1 MPKISVKF
9 IGSGEIGI
17 DAGALRKEFFPLCC
31 DEAAKRLF
39 EGDLGLI
46 PRRGIGRKG
55 MQFEVVGALI
65 AHSVLQGGPSFPFQA
80 EWVVSY
86 ILGENPSN
94 LTISKE
100 YITVSE
106 LTSTLSELVDKLDNA
121 QTPEE
126 LHHVLEVHEKHNSFW
141 EVINSSEWSSIEVI
155 TVGNKGCLIHEL
167 IFNELVRQG
176 QDQLDSLRRGLEV
189 LGFLSLL
196 KKHRKVAEK
205 VLVYSSLEVTAEQFI
220 SYITSKPIGHA
231 ENHTYQWFLDYVKST
246 EGLKNEDFPKGKL
259 STLLKFTVGLWNVP
273 PSESKMTIIVKFLE
287 DDDNEK
293 LPKAGSCYNTLHLP
307 TVHSSKNAFSNNMD
321 IGLKHGHS
329 WFTEF

>member
-1 MPKISVKF
+1 MDVVRDDVWCICLGFYKLALKHQERLAKNLSVKF
-9 IGSGEIGI
+9 IGSGEMGI
-17 DAGALRKEFFPLCC
+17 DAGALRNEFFSLCC
-31 DEAAKRLF
+31 DEAVKRLF

-65 AHSVLQGGPSFPFQA
+65 AHSVLQGGPGFPFLA

-100 YITVSE
+100 YITLSE
-106 LTSTLSELVDKLDNA
+106 LTSTLLELVDKLDNA

-155 TVGNKGCLIHEL
+155 TVGNKGCLIDEL
-167 IFNELVRQG
+167 IFNELVRWRQY
-176 QDQLDSLRRGLEV
+176 QLDSLRRGLEV

-205 VLVYSSLEVTAEQFI
+205 VLVYSSL
-220 SYITSKPIGHA
+220 
-231 ENHTYQWFLDYVKST
+231 
-246 EGLKNEDFPKGKL
+246 
-259 STLLKFTVGLWNVP
+259 
-273 PSESKMTIIVKFLE
+273 
-287 DDDNEK
+287 
-293 LPKAGSCYNTLHLP
+293 
-307 TVHSSKNAFSNNMD
+307 
-321 IGLKHGHS
+321 
-329 WFTEF
+329 